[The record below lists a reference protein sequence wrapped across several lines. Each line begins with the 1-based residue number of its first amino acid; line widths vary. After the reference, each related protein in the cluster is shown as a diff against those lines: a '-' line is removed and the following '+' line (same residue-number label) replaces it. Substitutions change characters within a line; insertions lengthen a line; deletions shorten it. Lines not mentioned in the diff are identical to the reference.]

1 MKSQNHE
8 MNCFKYFSIVAI
20 GESKVHCHKGKTVQY
35 WRDLLVGVGHGGDGL
50 RDGRVHGVE
59 ARVDGEARGRGGC

>member
-1 MKSQNHE
+1 MPS
-8 MNCFKYFSIVAI
+8 
-20 GESKVHCHKGKTVQY
+20 

>member
-1 MKSQNHE
+1 MTACYPRCTVIK
-8 MNCFKYFSIVAI
+8 IR
-20 GESKVHCHKGKTVQY
+20 GKTVPS